1 LLTRHPPPYT
11 PLTQKPQ
18 KLRHLLSEHAELGRL
33 YLAPEDALGRRR
45 RARAGGNSG
54 LNFTEGWVEFAD
66 KAAAR
71 ALAAR
76 LNGQPMGGRRRS
88 AHYYDLWTMR
98 YLPRF
103 KWEHLTA
110 ELAAAK
116 AEREQRLAAEASAA
130 ARERDFYL
138 SRVERA
144 KGVAAVVAR
153 RAGGGAGG
161 GAGGADGEGGGGGG
175 GARVLRTYGQRR
187 AKADPEDDAA
197 APTLSAG
204 VLALV
209 AGRRG

>member
-1 LLTRHPPPYT
+1 
-11 PLTQKPQ
+11 
-18 KLRHLLSEHAELGRL
+18 
-33 YLAPEDALGRRR
+33 
-45 RARAGGNSG
+45 

-98 YLPRF
+98 YLPKF

-153 RAGGGAGG
+153 RAGGAGAATGGAEGAGG
-161 GAGGADGEGGGGGG
+161 GGGGGG

-187 AKADPEDDAA
+187 AKADPVDDAA

-204 VLALV
+204 VLALI